1 MESTSLN
8 GSVAIVTGASRGIGL
23 GVAKQLIAEGARVG
37 ITARKA
43 DELERAVAE
52 LGGPDHAI
60 GLAGNATDTAHQ
72 IEAIEQVTETFGP
85 VDILVNNTGMN
96 PVYGPLSGLD
106 AAAARKIVEVNC
118 LAALS
123 WTNHVVATGLRE
135 RGGAIVNVSS
145 TAALK
150 PAANIGFYGA
160 SKAMLSHLT
169 QQLAVELAPTIR
181 VNAVAPAVVKTKFAA
196 ALYEGRESDV
206 ASVYPLRRLGE
217 PADIGHLVAFLA
229 SPRASWITGQTIVI
243 DGGLTLTGG
252 A

>member
-85 VDILVNNTGMN
+85 VDILVNNTGGPPPGLAHEADVNAFSTAFRLHLLAYQTMVLALVPGMTDTPLFAASQPVMGRARSFMQTPEDVVAGALVALGKQ
-96 PVYGPLSGLD
+96 PVY
-106 AAAARKIVEVNC
+106 I
-118 LAALS
+118 
-123 WTNHVVATGLRE
+123 
-135 RGGAIVNVSS
+135 SS
-145 TAALK
+145 ASDRM
-150 PAANIGFYGA
+150 AANVLGA
-160 SKAMLSHLT
+160 LLPRRR
-169 QQLAVELAPTIR
+169 E
-181 VNAVAPAVVKTKFAA
+181 AA
-196 ALYEGRESDV
+196 
-206 ASVYPLRRLGE
+206 
-217 PADIGHLVAFLA
+217 
-229 SPRASWITGQTIVI
+229 
-243 DGGLTLTGG
+243 
-252 A
+252 

>member
-1 MESTSLN
+1 VESTSLN

>member
-96 PVYGPLSGLD
+96 PVYGPFSGLD

>member
-196 ALYEGRESDV
+196 ALYEGREADV
-206 ASVYPLRRLGE
+206 ANAYPLRRLGE

>member
-1 MESTSLN
+1 M
-8 GSVAIVTGASRGIGL
+8 
-23 GVAKQLIAEGARVG
+23 
-37 ITARKA
+37 
-43 DELERAVAE
+43 
-52 LGGPDHAI
+52 
-60 GLAGNATDTAHQ
+60 
-72 IEAIEQVTETFGP
+72 TETFGP

-150 PAANIGFYGA
+150 PAANIPGFYGA

-196 ALYEGRESDV
+196 ALYEAANPTSP
-206 ASVYPLRRLGE
+206 ASTHCDGWEACRHR
-217 PADIGHLVAFLA
+217 
-229 SPRASWITGQTIVI
+229 SPRRIPGITACLL
-243 DGGLTLTGG
+243 DHRANHRYRRWAHPHRRSLRLAADPTGG
-252 A
+252 ARTS

>member
-181 VNAVAPAVVKTKFAA
+181 VNAVAPTAIAGTQMIDNLLAN
-196 ALYEGRESDV
+196 
-206 ASVYPLRRLGE
+206 YPQLMQ
-217 PADIGHLVAFLA
+217 PFIDI
-229 SPRASWITGQTIVI
+229 
-243 DGGLTLTGG
+243 
-252 A
+252 

>member
-1 MESTSLN
+1 MN